1 MVNDWTHVLLA
12 VLSLVLPMLF
22 AWLLINLPDLRKR
35 CKRFFE
41 GR

>member
-1 MVNDWTHVLLA
+1 MTSDWMYFLLA

-22 AWLLINLPDLRKR
+22 AWLLIELPDLRER
-35 CKRFFE
+35 CKRFLE